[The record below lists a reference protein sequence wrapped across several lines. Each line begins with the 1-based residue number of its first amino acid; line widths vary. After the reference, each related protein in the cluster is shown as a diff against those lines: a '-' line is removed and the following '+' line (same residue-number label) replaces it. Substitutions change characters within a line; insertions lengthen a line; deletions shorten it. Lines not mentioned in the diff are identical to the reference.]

1 MDLRK
6 FVNKYYDLPLL
17 ILLIYYFNNK
27 KRTKLENGI
36 FILLII
42 ALCINIILSFEL
54 VRTRYVSWN
63 YFFLAR

>member
-6 FVNKYYDLPLL
+6 LVNKYYDLPLL
-17 ILLIYYFNNK
+17 ILLVYYFHNK
-27 KRTKLENGI
+27 KRTKIEDGI

-42 ALCINIILSFEL
+42 ALCINVILSFEIIK
-54 VRTRYVSWN
+54 TRYVSWN

>member
-27 KRTKLENGI
+27 KRTKLEDGI